1 MEKRSSA
8 GKVKLIYYLLFFYEG
23 RGHWNVSYTGTK
35 SFIITK
41 SLGTFIEILS
51 VGSKLKCQPIIV
63 IYRRGDFVYNYWR
76 CIN

>member
-1 MEKRSSA
+1 MNNHYIFRNYNGEGTMEKRSSA

-41 SLGTFIEILS
+41 SLGTFI
-51 VGSKLKCQPIIV
+51 
-63 IYRRGDFVYNYWR
+63 
-76 CIN
+76 